1 MYPTRNLKY
10 NEESFNYYI
19 LLSPSAGAG
28 VQRWLKFSKYLP
40 KFNENRHHTPE
51 NPYFH
56 IKDPDLNKDVSSE
69 LVVWKKHLGA
79 LLFKKIK
86 YLDNH

>member
-1 MYPTRNLKY
+1 MRKLHLLHLYLLRFLYPTRNLKY

-19 LLSPSAGAG
+19 LLAPSAGAG

-40 KFNENRHHTPE
+40 KFNWKPIIYTPE

-69 LVVWKKHLGA
+69 LVV
-79 LLFKKIK
+79 
-86 YLDNH
+86 